1 MAYGR
6 KTGGRN
12 FKAGQVANPNGRPK
26 LTPEKRAE
34 TAKEK
39 KEKKDFVTQ
48 WNKYKFDRNEFRL
61 RAFKY
66 LNMSRDNM
74 QRFLEKY
81 QNKIP
86 SLDAWIIKIISEGIV
101 DGDEKRLTFFLDNLL
116 GKLPNSFALDQD
128 SVNSWAGVVQE
139 LRDAVET
146 IDNPERPA
154 QITKKP

>member
-1 MAYGR
+1 
-6 KTGGRN
+6 
-12 FKAGQVANPNGRPK
+12 
-26 LTPEKRAE
+26 
-34 TAKEK
+34 
-39 KEKKDFVTQ
+39 
-48 WNKYKFDRNEFRL
+48 
-61 RAFKY
+61 
-66 LNMSRDNM
+66 M